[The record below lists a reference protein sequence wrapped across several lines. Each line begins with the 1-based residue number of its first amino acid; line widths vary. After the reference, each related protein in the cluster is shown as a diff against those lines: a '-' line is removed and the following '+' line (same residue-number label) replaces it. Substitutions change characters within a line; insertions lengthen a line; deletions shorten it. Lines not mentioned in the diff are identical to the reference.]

1 MTHDNDRTETITVEV
16 TKDEGE
22 FLEWAAS
29 LEGITPQEYLL
40 KAAKGKLLKLA
51 RDAQTES
58 KSGLA
63 LLSPLPGCLHGG

>member
-40 KAAKGKLLKLA
+40 KAAKEKLLKLA

-58 KSGLA
+58 K
-63 LLSPLPGCLHGG
+63 